1 MNKDSLGF
9 VSRRLSAFFDF
20 FMHMIYIFTS
30 QFFNF
35 FNNSILKIIANLYF
49 FKTEDIVEDTTLDFL
64 DHSHTLDTN

>member
-35 FNNSILKIIANLYF
+35 FNNSILKIITNLYF
-49 FKTEDIVEDTTLDFL
+49 FKTEV
-64 DHSHTLDTN
+64 